1 MRPRAANSTSSST
14 PTESCSV
21 AFELIRCAPDGQ
33 PVKAVAHMPAELVA
47 NCQGTAELY
56 RRVGYLDPWV
66 GYIALD
72 DGRAV
77 GGGAFVGA
85 PQDRLVEIAYFTLKD
100 EERKG
105 YAGNTARGLM
115 DIARRSDPLVRLKAF
130 TLMQENASTRI
141 LTRLGFK
148 VIGTAQDPD
157 AGEVWEWRA

>member
-1 MRPRAANSTSSST
+1 
-14 PTESCSV
+14 V
-21 AFELIRCAPDGQ
+21 AFELIRCAPDGR
-33 PVKAVAHMPAELVA
+33 PVKAVDHIPAELVA
-47 NCQGTAELY
+47 NCEATAELY
-56 RRVGYLDPWV
+56 RRIGYLDPWV

-85 PQDRLVEIAYFTLKD
+85 PLDQTVEIAYFTLQG

-105 YAGNTARGLM
+105 YAGNTARGLVN
-115 DIARRSDPLVRLKAF
+115 IARHADPQIRLKAF
-130 TLMQENASTRI
+130 TLMQENASTRV
-141 LTRLGFK
+141 LNRLGFK